1 MAVIHVLDKHT
12 AELIAAGEVVE
23 RPASVVKEL
32 LENAIDAGASQITV
46 TIESGGV
53 KLIEIS
59 DNGSGIEAE
68 YIPTAFIRHA
78 TSKIRTEDD
87 LNHIHTLG
95 FRGEALASIASV
107 ARVEVLTRTEN
118 DECASVYRIEGGE
131 DYPLEPGARGVGT
144 TIRVQDLFYNTP
156 ARMKFL
162 KKDSSEG
169 TFVADIV
176 AHVALSHPEV
186 SFKFVREGKL
196 QYVTPGDGKLR
207 SAAYAVL
214 GREFSRDLMEL
225 DNQEGVY
232 RVWGLITQPRSC
244 RASRSMQYFYINGR
258 YVRNRTMMA
267 AMETA
272 FKGTT
277 MQGKFPGGILLLE
290 MPADLVDVNVHPAKT
305 EVRFARENDIFD
317 LVYHA
322 VKLALAQP
330 GTGERCFAF
339 EGDKKDEES
348 NKSEISDNAI
358 ENDVKKNNFTGL
370 SAIIPGQAEPGTL
383 HEHTPQPQR
392 SFRSFTPA
400 PAAAPPSRPAPASH
414 PDIPPAPNTAE
425 EKLTEHSWTTV
436 ASGLPIRQ
444 DATLHSPAPA
454 PTESEPEAPVFAA
467 ALGEGALD
475 IEPDS
480 ADLPEH
486 QDHMAAW
493 DPAPKEEMPAAPAP
507 QQTSAAEDT
516 PEQLGF
522 DVQEGPAPL
531 RYVGEIFKTY
541 ILAERG
547 EEICII
553 DKHAAHE
560 RQLFEKLAANYGDVP
575 AQLLLEPLVVELS
588 AEEKTALLSNLELLE
603 SAGLEIDDFGGN
615 SVFLRSVPADVEQ
628 GSAEDL
634 LVELADK
641 LSKGSRDALSEKTEW
656 VLHSISCRAAI
667 KAGDKTSPQ
676 ELMALAEKILS
687 GEVPPF
693 CPHGRPCVLKLT
705 RKELEKQFGRIV

>member
-317 LVYHA
+317 LIYHA

-339 EGDKKDEES
+339 EEDKKDEES
-348 NKSEISDNAI
+348 NKSEINDNTI
-358 ENDVKKNNFTGL
+358 EKDIKKNNFTGL

-383 HEHTPQPQR
+383 HEHIPQPQR

-400 PAAAPPSRPAPASH
+400 PAAVPLSRPAPASH
-414 PDIPPAPNTAE
+414 PDILPAPGTAE

-444 DATLHSPAPA
+444 DATLHSPASA
-454 PTESEPEAPVFAA
+454 PTESEPEAPAFAA

-641 LSKGSRDALSEKTEW
+641 LSRGSRDALSEKTEW